1 MAFERILC
9 TLIMVLFVEDEA
21 GIFRLF
27 RVDGACTI
35 GDQDLEYFLPLYP
48 LSFVPTGI
56 REDYCRLSYGDMM

>member
-48 LSFVPTGI
+48 F
-56 REDYCRLSYGDMM
+56 CRSSPQV